1 MSLHWL
7 GHLLRNVRAN
17 EKHSLAHHPELATV
31 PQVIRLTSAWYGDGQ
46 RMPQR
51 TAGLGQGENI
61 SPPLSWTGVPAGT
74 AELALVMEDPD
85 VPFPRPIIHMVAYGI
100 APGSTGLAEGALRE
114 GASGLVFG
122 KGTLGRQGYSG
133 PRPPPGHGAHRYVF
147 YILALSRKTEFAAP
161 PKLKEFMA
169 CVAGSIIGRGSL
181 VGMFEN
187 K

>member
-17 EKHSLAHHPELATV
+17 EKYSLAHHPALAEV
-31 PQVIRLTSAWYGDGQ
+31 PEVLRLSSAWYGDGQ
-46 RMPQR
+46 PMPQR
-51 TAGLGQGENI
+51 TGGLGVGENI
-61 SPPLSWTGVPAGT
+61 SPPLNWTGVPAGT

-85 VPFPRPIIHMVAYGI
+85 VPFPRPMIHMVAYGI
-100 APGSTGLAEGALRE
+100 APDAPGLDENALRE

-122 KGTLGRQGYSG
+122 KGTLGKQGYSG
-133 PRPPPGHGAHRYVF
+133 PRPPAGHGAHRYVF
-147 YILALSRKTEFAAP
+147 YMLALNRKPQFAAP

-169 CVAGSIIGRGSL
+169 GVAGSIVGRGSL
-181 VGMFEN
+181 AGMFEN

>member
-17 EKHSLAHHPELATV
+17 EKHSLAHHPALAAV
-31 PQVIRLTSAWYGDGQ
+31 PQVIQLTSTWYGDCQ
-46 RMPQR
+46 PMPQC
-51 TAGLGQGENI
+51 AAALGQGENI
-61 SPPLSWTGVPAGT
+61 SPPLHWTGVPAGT

-100 APGSTGLAEGALRE
+100 APDSTGLAEGALRE

-133 PRPPPGHGAHRYVF
+133 PRPPPGHGSHRYVF
-147 YILALSRKTEFAAP
+147 YILALSQKTQFAVS
-161 PKLKEFMA
+161 PKLKGFL
-169 CVAGSIIGRGSL
+169 AGVTGSMIGRGSL